1 MAKHPDVDTWL
12 ATYDNPMKGVVLA
25 VREVVLATD
34 PRIGECIKWKS
45 PTFTF
50 EGNIASFNPR
60 SKKHASLMFHVGAR
74 IPGDHPVLE
83 GGGETARYIKFTNLD
98 DVAAKTDAL
107 QSVVRAWIA
116 WKA

>member
-1 MAKHPDVDTWL
+1 MAKHPDVDTWF
-12 ATYDNPMKGVVLA
+12 ATYDNPMKEVVLA

-34 PRIGECIKWKS
+34 PRIDECIKWKS

-60 SKKHASLMFHVGAR
+60 SKKHASLMFNVGAR
-74 IPGDHPVLE
+74 IPGDHPALE
-83 GGGETARYIKFTNLD
+83 GGGETARYITFANVE

-107 QSVVRAWIA
+107 QGVVRAWIA